1 MILGFHGVLSRKASN
16 REGLSLQS
24 LDLET
29 ELGAALQTGRAPKSE
44 KRDPVDKSHQSDKT
58 TQ

>member
-1 MILGFHGVLSRKASN
+1 MQFSRKAPN

-44 KRDPVDKSHQSDKT
+44 KRGPVDKSHQSDKT